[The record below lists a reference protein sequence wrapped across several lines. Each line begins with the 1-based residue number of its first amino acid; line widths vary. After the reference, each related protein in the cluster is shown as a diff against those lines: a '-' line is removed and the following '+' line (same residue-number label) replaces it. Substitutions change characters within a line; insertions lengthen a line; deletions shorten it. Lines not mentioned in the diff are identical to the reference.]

1 MTETTIPNN
10 PLSKHFRQP
19 STYIKLTSGGK
30 YWKEGTLDLPVTG
43 EIPVYPMTAKDEIM
57 LRTPDALING
67 TSVVEVIQSCCP
79 SIKNAWAMPSV
90 DVDSTLIAIRIAS
103 YGSSMSI
110 TAKCAKC
117 NEEHDYDIDLQ
128 KVLSGIRMPDYNETV
143 TTDDGLIIKLK
154 PIDYL
159 QVSKSGNTVF
169 EEEKLIQALADPN
182 LSEEVRTVEFE
193 RHIKN
198 MINININNVTI
209 ATESILTSDAIVT
222 DPKFISDYY
231 RNAKS
236 VVIRQ
241 VQNKIKGFGAIV
253 GIKEEEA
260 ICISCDTKFKL
271 VVEFD
276 YSHFFDN
283 GF

>member
-1 MTETTIPNN
+1 MTETTTANN

-30 YWKEGTLDLPVTG
+30 YWKDGALELPVTG
-43 EIPVYPMTAKDEIM
+43 EIPVYPMTAKDEII

-79 SIKNAWAMPSV
+79 NIKNAWAMPSV

-103 YGSSMSI
+103 YGSTMTI
-110 TAKCAKC
+110 TAKCPKC

-128 KVLSGIRMPDYNETV
+128 KVLSGIHMPDYNETV
-143 TTDDGLIIKLK
+143 TTDDGLVIKLK
-154 PIDYL
+154 PIDYY
-159 QVSKSGNTVF
+159 QVSKSGGMVF

-182 LSEEVRTVEFE
+182 LPEEVRKLEFE
-193 RHIKN
+193 KHVSN
-198 MINININNVTI
+198 MIEININNAAI
-209 ATESILTSDAIVT
+209 ATESIFADGTLVTNTS
-222 DPKFISDYY
+222 FIKDYY

-241 VQNKIKGFGAIV
+241 VQDKIKEFGIAV

-260 ICISCDTKFKL
+260 ACVACNTKFKL
-271 VVEFD
+271 AVEFD
-276 YSHFFDN
+276 YTHFFDK